1 MVMSIMDNSKIIDFM
16 EKENINGK
24 LQHIIMELSKM
35 V

>member
-24 LQHIIMELSKM
+24 LLHIIMEPSKM